1 VGFAARRPVIG
12 SNDDALGWAKNMDR
26 HAHWDGVYGARQ
38 PTELSW
44 YAAHLTRSV
53 ALIREVS
60 TGESSVIDVGGGAST
75 LVDELLG
82 AGYRRV
88 AVLDIAGSALALARE
103 RLGPLADRVTW
114 IEGDVTSVALPDAS
128 YDVWHDRAVFHFL
141 IDASDRLRYV
151 HSLKRALKVGGHLV
165 IGTFSLSGPEKC
177 SGLEVA
183 RYDAVG
189 LQREFGEEFS
199 LTVSE
204 EQVHVTPNGKQQ
216 AFVLCRF
223 KRLRSAA
230 G

>member
-1 VGFAARRPVIG
+1 
-12 SNDDALGWAKNMDR
+12 MDR

-75 LVDELLG
+75 LVDDLLG

-103 RLGPLADRVTW
+103 RLGSLADRVTW
-114 IEGDVTSVALPDAS
+114 IEGDVTSVALPDAA

-183 RYDAVG
+183 RYDAAG

-204 EQVHVTPNGKQQ
+204 EQVHVTPGGKQQ
-216 AFVLCRF
+216 AFVLFRF